1 VAPFLLLLAFAVQ
14 AAAQPDWRPLGAS
27 GNVRPVSYDP
37 ASVVR
42 AGNVTRVRL
51 RFNEASGYSLST
63 AELRCAAFEA
73 RMIGVFSYAADGREL
88 NRNEMTTP
96 FRGIVPGGF
105 LDALAR
111 AVCDPASLPA
121 APQ

>member
-1 VAPFLLLLAFAVQ
+1 MAPLALLFAFAAQ
-14 AAAQPDWRPLGAS
+14 AAAQPDWRPLGLS
-27 GNVRPVSYDP
+27 NNGRPAFYDP

-51 RFNEASGYSLST
+51 RFADAGGYALST

-73 RMIGVFSYAADGREL
+73 RMIGAISYAADGREE
-88 NRNEMTTP
+88 NRNEMITP
-96 FRGIVPGGF
+96 FRGIVAGGF
-105 LDALAR
+105 LETLAR
-111 AVCDPASLPA
+111 AVCDPATLPA